1 MPVLPPAPLLV
12 PELPMSAL
20 ASRAEAGV
28 AAAGRGL
35 LLLLCSGILF
45 PPDSFMLP
53 SKYSRQTDG
62 GNSGADR
69 AKLVLSCRN

>member
-28 AAAGRGL
+28 AVAGR
-35 LLLLCSGILF
+35 SGILF

-53 SKYSRQTDG
+53 SKYSRQTADS
-62 GNSGADR
+62 NSGADR